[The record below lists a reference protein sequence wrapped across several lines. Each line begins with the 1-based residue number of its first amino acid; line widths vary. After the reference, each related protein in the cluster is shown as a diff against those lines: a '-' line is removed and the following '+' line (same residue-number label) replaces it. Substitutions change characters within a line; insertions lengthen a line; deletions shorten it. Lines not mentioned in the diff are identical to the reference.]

1 MKSSNMKTKINLNAD
16 LGESFGSWKM
26 GSDPEMLSL
35 VNSANLACGF
45 HAGDPLVILSALK
58 DAYKY
63 DVGVGA
69 HPSYPDLQGFGRR
82 PMQLS
87 EAELEAVLL
96 YQLGAL
102 QGMAQTQNMTLEHVK
117 PHGALNNMACA
128 DIRLARQIVNTIK
141 TFDTQLILLAPACS
155 ALLIA
160 GEEAGLTVAAE
171 IFADRAYQDDAQLV
185 PRSEKNAMVHG
196 AENSY
201 QHVLNMLEAKAIIS
215 TSGKKI
221 PCNIHS
227 ICVHGDNAEAVMT
240 AAYLR
245 EKLQANNYELI
256 SLKKMFL
263 ES

>member
-1 MKSSNMKTKINLNAD
+1 MKTKININPD

-26 GSDPEMLSL
+26 GSDSEMLSL

-45 HAGDPLVILSALK
+45 HAGDPLVILRTLK
-58 DAYKY
+58 DAHKHR
-63 DVGVGA
+63 VGIGA
-69 HPSYPDLQGFGRR
+69 HPSFPDLQGFGRR
-82 PMQLS
+82 PMRLS
-87 EAELEAVLL
+87 EAELEAILL

-128 DIRLARQIVNTIK
+128 DIQLARQIVNVIRN
-141 TFDTQLILLAPACS
+141 FDDQLILLAPACS

-160 GEEAGLTVAAE
+160 GEEAGLQVAAE

-201 QHVLNMLEAKAIIS
+201 QHVLQMLEAKAIIS
-215 TSGKKI
+215 TTGKKI
-221 PCNIHS
+221 PCKIHS
-227 ICVHGDNAEAVMT
+227 ICVHGDNADAVET
-240 AAYLR
+240 AAHLR
-245 EKLQANNYELI
+245 KKLQVNGYELV
-256 SLKKMFL
+256 SLKEMFL
-263 ES
+263 